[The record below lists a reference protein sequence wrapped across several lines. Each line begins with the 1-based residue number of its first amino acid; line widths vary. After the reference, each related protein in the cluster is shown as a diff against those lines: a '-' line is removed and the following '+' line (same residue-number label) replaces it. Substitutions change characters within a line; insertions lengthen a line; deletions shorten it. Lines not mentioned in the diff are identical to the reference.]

1 MALVGAGIGMAPW
14 LFVLAAGLPSTTV
27 ASHWSTAWVGLD
39 GAEALGL
46 ITTGT
51 LLSLK
56 DPRRCLA
63 AAATA
68 TLLVADAWFDVTTA
82 APGSDRETA
91 AAMAA
96 CPEIPL
102 SILCAVLALRALPR
116 RAVPLPHSGRYPSR
130 RRFCARPHAF

>member
-1 MALVGAGIGMAPW
+1 MALVGAGIAMAPW
-14 LFVLAAGLPSTTV
+14 LFVLAVSLPSTTI

-46 ITTGT
+46 IATGT
-51 LLSLK
+51 LLYLK
-56 DPRRCLA
+56 NPRHCLA

-82 APGSDRETA
+82 VPGAGRETA
-91 AAMAA
+91 AAMAV
-96 CPEIPL
+96 CPEIPM

-116 RAVPLPHSGRYPSR
+116 REV
-130 RRFCARPHAF
+130 